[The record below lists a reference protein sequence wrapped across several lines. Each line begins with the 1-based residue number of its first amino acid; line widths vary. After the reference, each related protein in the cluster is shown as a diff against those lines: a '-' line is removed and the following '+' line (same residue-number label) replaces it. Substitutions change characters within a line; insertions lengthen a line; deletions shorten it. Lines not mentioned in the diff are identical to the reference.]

1 MCFYYFSDAL
11 GLSFGAK
18 NEEVYHLDQIKEW
31 DPPEAKWLVPPD
43 LLGSKTIKKKKK
55 KFFFVKLKFY

>member
-43 LLGSKTIKKKKK
+43 LLGMVVRQSK
-55 KFFFVKLKFY
+55 KFFFFFS

>member
-43 LLGSKTIKKKKK
+43 LLGSKKISK
-55 KFFFVKLKFY
+55 